1 MRTLRNHR
9 PLIMGRHGAVASN
22 HPAATQIGL
31 DVLRAGGHAAD
42 AAVAISFA
50 LGVCEPMMS
59 GLGGDGFMHVFEA
72 RSGRSRVYNGTG
84 PAPLAATKDKFPG
97 GIPNN
102 GPLSVSTPGL
112 LGALDAMHRDFG
124 RAAWSALVSPA
135 SKLAREGVGATH
147 TYCTFANEWPGVKEA
162 LAADPFARQTFL
174 GHSVGS
180 IIVQKDLGNT
190 LEEIASDGAETFY
203 RGKLAERFCK
213 ELQAAGVPITRR
225 DLAEF
230 HSETVDA
237 ISIRYR
243 DVEVLQTPPN
253 SMGFTLLQI
262 LKIVEQFDIRAMS
275 EARRIHVF
283 VEAKKLAFAD
293 RDKYADDP
301 RSNDV
306 PLDLLLSAAR
316 AADHAG
322 RIDGSKARPVPLVSA
337 SGGGDTTYF
346 CVVDPDGN
354 AVSGIQSN
362 SAVFGSAV
370 VAGRTGIVLNNRLS
384 TFHLQE
390 GHANELRPGK
400 RVRHT
405 MNSPILVKNG
415 QLWALLGTPGADNQV
430 QVNAQLVS
438 ALVDFGSDPQA
449 TVEYPR
455 WSSNPVG
462 QAGAA
467 STNSN
472 LVIETSFDSEIL
484 SELRTMG
491 HELQPVAPLGG
502 PGSAEIIRIF
512 DNGLRAAGSDPRRD
526 GWAAAY

>member
-1 MRTLRNHR
+1 
-9 PLIMGRHGAVASN
+9 MGRHGAVATN
-22 HPAATQIGL
+22 HPVATQVGL
-31 DVLRAGGHAAD
+31 DTLRTGGHAAD

-72 RSGRSRVYNGTG
+72 RSGKSKVYNGTG

-97 GIPNN
+97 GVPNS

-112 LGALDAMHRDFG
+112 LGAVDAMHRDFG
-124 RAAWSALVSPA
+124 RVAWSALVSPA
-135 SKLAREGVGATH
+135 SKLALQGVGATH
-147 TYCTFANEWPGVKEA
+147 TYCTFANEWPGVKDA
-162 LAADPFARQTFL
+162 LAANPFASHTFL
-174 GHSVGS
+174 GHTVGS
-180 IIVQKDLGNT
+180 IIVQEDLSNT
-190 LEEIASDGAETFY
+190 LDEIAADGAETFY
-203 RGKLAERFCK
+203 RGKLAEKFCK
-213 ELQAAGVPITRR
+213 ELQAAGVPITQR

-230 HSETVDA
+230 RAESVDA

-262 LKIVEQFDIRAMS
+262 LKIVEQFDLRSMS
-275 EARRIHVF
+275 DAQRIHIF

-293 RDKYADDP
+293 RDKYASDP
-301 RSNDV
+301 RTNDL
-306 PLDLLLSAAR
+306 PLDLLLSVAR
-316 AADHAG
+316 AADYAG
-322 RIDGSKARPVPLVSA
+322 RIDGGKTRAASLVGA
-337 SGGGDTTYF
+337 AGTGDTTYF
-346 CVVDPDGN
+346 CVVDQDGN

-362 SAVFGSAV
+362 SGVFGSAV

-384 TFHLQE
+384 TFHLQS
-390 GHANELRPGK
+390 GHANELQPGK

-430 QVNAQLVS
+430 QVNAQLIS
-438 ALVDFGSDPQA
+438 ALVDFGCDPQTA
-449 TVEYPR
+449 VEYPR

-462 QAGAA
+462 QAGVA
-467 STNSN
+467 SANSN
-472 LVIETSFDSEIL
+472 LVIETSFGSEIL
-484 SELRTMG
+484 TELKARG
-491 HELQPVAPLGG
+491 HELQPVDALGG

-512 DNGLRAAGSDPRRD
+512 ENGLRVAGSDPRRD